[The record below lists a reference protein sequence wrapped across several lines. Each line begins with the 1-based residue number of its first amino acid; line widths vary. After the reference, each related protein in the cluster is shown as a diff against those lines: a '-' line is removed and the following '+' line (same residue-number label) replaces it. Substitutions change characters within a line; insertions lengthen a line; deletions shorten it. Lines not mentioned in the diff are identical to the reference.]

1 MLVEKFFVKY
11 FRSILMSRVGQAV
24 INSPDGVEVKK
35 VDNTFLVKGTKGEL
49 SAPIS
54 ETVEVIIEQNV
65 IKVEPRDKNSRNK
78 ALWGT
83 TRALINNAIQGVKV
97 GFEKEMEIVGVGYRG
112 ALQGKK
118 LTLNLGLSH
127 VVEIEVPD
135 YISIKMDGNTK
146 FTISSADKQK
156 LGEFAAMV
164 RSKRPPEPF
173 KGKGIRYSN
182 EFILR
187 KEGKKK

>member
-1 MLVEKFFVKY
+1 
-11 FRSILMSRVGQAV
+11 MSRVGQAI
-24 INSPDGVEVKK
+24 INIPNGVEVKK
-35 VDNTFLVKGTKGEL
+35 IDNKFLVKGSKGEL
-49 SAPIS
+49 SAPLH
-54 ETVEVIIEQNV
+54 EKVDVTFNEKE
-65 IKVEPRDKNSRNK
+65 IKVILKDNNAKNKS
-78 ALWGT
+78 LWGT
-83 TRALINNAIQGVKV
+83 TRSLINNAVQGVSV

-127 VVEIEVPD
+127 SVEIEVPD
-135 YISIKMDGNTK
+135 YISIKMEGNTK
-146 FTISSADKQK
+146 FIISSPDKQK

>member
-1 MLVEKFFVKY
+1 
-11 FRSILMSRVGQAV
+11 MSRVGQAI
-24 INSPDGVEVKK
+24 INIPDGVEVKK
-35 VDNTFLVKGTKGEL
+35 VDDKFLVKGSKGEL
-49 SAPIS
+49 SAPLN
-54 ETVEVIIEQNV
+54 EMVNVIINEKE
-65 IKVEPRDKNSRNK
+65 IKVELKDNNIKNK
-78 ALWGT
+78 AMWGT
-83 TRALINNAIQGVKV
+83 TRALINNAVQGVSA

-127 VVEIEVPD
+127 PVEIEVPD
-135 YISIKMDGNTK
+135 YITIKMEGNTK
-146 FTISSADKQK
+146 FIISSPDKQK

>member
-1 MLVEKFFVKY
+1 
-11 FRSILMSRVGQAV
+11 MSRIGQAI
-24 INSPDGVEVKK
+24 INIPDGVEVKK
-35 VDNTFLVKGTKGEL
+35 EENIFLVKGSKGEL
-49 SAPIS
+49 SAPIVDIVDVTIN
-54 ETVEVIIEQNV
+54 EKE
-65 IKVEPRDKNSRNK
+65 IKVELKEQNNKNR
-78 ALWGT
+78 AIWGT
-83 TRALINNAIQGVKV
+83 TRALINNAVQGVSV
-97 GFEKEMEIVGVGYRG
+97 GFEKDMEIVGVGYRA

-127 VVEIEVPD
+127 QVEIEVPD
-135 YISIKMDGNTK
+135 YITIKMDGNTK
-146 FTISSADKQK
+146 FNISSPDKQK

-164 RSKRPPEPF
+164 RSMRPPEPF

>member
-1 MLVEKFFVKY
+1 
-11 FRSILMSRVGQAV
+11 MSRVGQSI
-24 INSPDGVEVKK
+24 INIPDGVEVKK
-35 VDNTFLVKGTKGEL
+35 EHNKFLVKGSKGEL
-49 SAPIS
+49 TAPIDNS
-54 ETVEVIIEQNV
+54 INVTIDEKV
-65 IKVEPRDKNSRNK
+65 IKVEPKNKVSKNN
-78 ALWGT
+78 AIWGT
-83 TRALINNAIQGVKV
+83 TRALINNAVKGVSF
-97 GFEKEMEIVGVGYRG
+97 GFEKDMEIVGVGYRG
-112 ALQGKK
+112 TLQEKK
-118 LTLNLGLSH
+118 LSLNLGLSH
-127 VVEIEVPD
+127 SVEIDVPEGID
-135 YISIKMDGNTK
+135 IKMDGNTK

>member
-1 MLVEKFFVKY
+1 
-11 FRSILMSRVGQAV
+11 MSRIGQAV
-24 INSPDGVEVKK
+24 INIPNGVEVKK
-35 VDNTFLVKGTKGEL
+35 MDNKFLVKGSKGEL

-54 ETVEVIIEQNV
+54 EIVDVTINEKE
-65 IKVEPRDKNSRNK
+65 IKVELNDKNAKNK

-83 TRALINNAIQGVKV
+83 TRALINNAVRGVSE

-127 VVEIEVPD
+127 PVEIEVPD
-135 YISIKMDGNTK
+135 YITIKMDGNTK
-146 FTISSADKQK
+146 FVISSQDKQK

-173 KGKGIRYSN
+173 KGKGVRYSN

>member
-1 MLVEKFFVKY
+1 
-11 FRSILMSRVGQAV
+11 MSRVGQSI
-24 INSPDGVEVKK
+24 INIPSGVEVKK
-35 VDNTFLVKGTKGEL
+35 IDNKFLVKGSKGEL
-49 SAPIS
+49 SAPLNEI
-54 ETVEVIIEQNV
+54 VDVIINEKE
-65 IKVEPRDKNSRNK
+65 IKIELKEKNAKNK

-83 TRALINNAIQGVKV
+83 TRALINNAVQGVSV

>member
-1 MLVEKFFVKY
+1 
-11 FRSILMSRVGQAV
+11 MSRVGQAI
-24 INSPDGVEVKK
+24 INIPDGVEVKK
-35 VDNTFLVKGTKGEL
+35 VENNFIVKGSKGEL
-49 SAPIS
+49 SAPID
-54 ETVEVIIEQNV
+54 ETVDVTFNNKE
-65 IKVEPRDKNSRNK
+65 IKVDLKDKNTKNK
-78 ALWGT
+78 SIWGT
-83 TRALINNAIQGVKV
+83 TRSLINNAVKGVSI

-127 VVEIEVPD
+127 PVEIEVPD
-135 YISIKMDGNTK
+135 YISVKMDGNTK
-146 FTISSADKQK
+146 FIISSADKQK

>member
-1 MLVEKFFVKY
+1 
-11 FRSILMSRVGQAV
+11 MSRVGQAI
-24 INSPDGVEVKK
+24 INIPNGVEVKK
-35 VDNTFLVKGTKGEL
+35 EEKKFLVKGSKGEL
-49 SAPIS
+49 SAPI
-54 ETVEVIIEQNV
+54 VDAVNV
-65 IKVEPRDKNSRNK
+65 TINEKEIKVELKDKNKKNK
-78 ALWGT
+78 AIWGT
-83 TRALINNAIQGVKV
+83 TRSLINNAIQGVSV
-97 GFEKEMEIVGVGYRG
+97 GFEKDMEIVGVGYRA

-127 VVEIEVPD
+127 QVDIEVPD
-135 YISIKMDGNTK
+135 YITVKMDGNTK
-146 FTISSADKQK
+146 FNISSPDKQK

>member
-1 MLVEKFFVKY
+1 
-11 FRSILMSRVGQAV
+11 MSRIGQAV
-24 INSPDGVEVKK
+24 INIPNGVEVKK
-35 VDNTFLVKGTKGEL
+35 TDNKFVVKGSKGEL

-54 ETVEVIIEQNV
+54 ETVDVTINEKE
-65 IKVEPRDKNSRNK
+65 IKVELNNKNAKNK
-78 ALWGT
+78 SLWGT
-83 TRALINNAIQGVKV
+83 TRALINNAVQGVSE
-97 GFEKEMEIVGVGYRG
+97 GFEKEMEIVGVGYRA

-127 VVEIEVPD
+127 PVEIEVPD
-135 YISIKMDGNTK
+135 YITIKMDGNTK
-146 FTISSADKQK
+146 FVISSPDKQK

-173 KGKGIRYSN
+173 KGKGVRYSN

>member
-1 MLVEKFFVKY
+1 
-11 FRSILMSRVGQAV
+11 MSRVGQTI
-24 INSPDGVEVKK
+24 INIPNGVEVKK
-35 VDNTFLVKGTKGEL
+35 LDNVFLVKGSKGEL
-49 SAPIS
+49 SAPLDELVDVSIN
-54 ETVEVIIEQNV
+54 EKE
-65 IKVEPRDKNSRNK
+65 IKVDLKDKNSKNK
-78 ALWGT
+78 AIWGT
-83 TRALINNAIQGVKV
+83 TRALINNAVKGVSV

-127 VVEIEVPD
+127 PVEIEVPD
-135 YISIKMDGNTK
+135 YITIKMDGNTK
-146 FTISSADKQK
+146 FIISSPDKQK

-182 EFILR
+182 EYILR

>member
-1 MLVEKFFVKY
+1 
-11 FRSILMSRVGQAV
+11 MSRVGQAI
-24 INSPDGVEVKK
+24 INIPDGVEVKK
-35 VDNTFLVKGTKGEL
+35 VDNKFLVKGSKGEL
-49 SAPIS
+49 SAPLGKLIDLTIN
-54 ETVEVIIEQNV
+54 EKEIMVELKDKS
-65 IKVEPRDKNSRNK
+65 IKNK

-83 TRALINNAIQGVKV
+83 TRALINNAVKGVSS
-97 GFEKEMEIVGVGYRG
+97 GFEKDMEIVGVGYRG
-112 ALQGKK
+112 TLQGKK

-127 VVEIEVPD
+127 PVEIEVPD
-135 YISIKMDGNTK
+135 YVSIKMDGNTK

-173 KGKGIRYSN
+173 KGKGIRYSK

>member
-1 MLVEKFFVKY
+1 
-11 FRSILMSRVGQAV
+11 MSRIGQSI
-24 INSPDGVEVKK
+24 INIPDGVEVKK
-35 VDNTFLVKGTKGEL
+35 EENKIWAKGPKGEL
-49 SAPIS
+49 KAPINDGID
-54 ETVEVIIEQNV
+54 VIIAENV
-65 IKVEPRDKNSRNK
+65 IKVEIKNK
-78 ALWGT
+78 ASKNKAIWGT
-83 TRALINNAIQGVKV
+83 TRALINNAIKGVSS
-97 GFEKEMEIVGVGYRG
+97 GFEKDMEIVGVGYRG
-112 ALQGKK
+112 NLQEKK
-118 LTLNLGLSH
+118 LSLNLGLSH
-127 VVEIEVPD
+127 SVEIDVPEG
-135 YISIKMDGNTK
+135 INIKMDGNTK